1 MGFRLCLARKPSA
14 HEVSVLKSFI
24 NKQRTLYTDIDT
36 KTLTLV
42 AQRTNGPVVPES
54 DRSEQAA
61 WTMLAR
67 VLLNLD
73 ETITRE

>member
-1 MGFRLCLARKPSA
+1 MGFRLCLARNPSA
-14 HEVSVLKSFI
+14 HEVSVLKSFL
-24 NKQRTLYTDIDT
+24 NKQRALYTDVDA

-42 AQRTNGPVVPES
+42 AKRTNGPVAPDS
-54 DRSEQAA
+54 DRSEQAV